1 MTRQNV
7 TPLLVFPYPRIKSP
21 NIKKTIKN
29 LQLSDILLI
38 FANEYKQIAMNKDI
52 IIKLIAD
59 YFKTQP
65 VLKAYLFGS
74 FSRGEETESSDIDIL
89 IVLDESQ
96 HIGLKFFGM
105 YEDLKDLLGRKV
117 DLVTERSLA
126 PFARESVNRDKILIY
141 ERAA

>member
-1 MTRQNV
+1 
-7 TPLLVFPYPRIKSP
+7 
-21 NIKKTIKN
+21 
-29 LQLSDILLI
+29 
-38 FANEYKQIAMNKDI
+38 MNKDT

-141 ERAA
+141 ERVA

>member
-1 MTRQNV
+1 M
-7 TPLLVFPYPRIKSP
+7 
-21 NIKKTIKN
+21 
-29 LQLSDILLI
+29 QLSDILLI
-38 FANEYKQIAMNKDI
+38 FANEYKQIAMNKDT

>member
-1 MTRQNV
+1 
-7 TPLLVFPYPRIKSP
+7 
-21 NIKKTIKN
+21 
-29 LQLSDILLI
+29 
-38 FANEYKQIAMNKDI
+38 MNKDT

-65 VLKAYLFGS
+65 VLRAYLFGS

>member
-1 MTRQNV
+1 
-7 TPLLVFPYPRIKSP
+7 
-21 NIKKTIKN
+21 
-29 LQLSDILLI
+29 
-38 FANEYKQIAMNKDI
+38 MNKDT

-105 YEDLKDLLGRKV
+105 YEDLKVLLGRKV
-117 DLVTERSLA
+117 DLVTERSLS

>member
-7 TPLLVFPYPRIKSP
+7 TPLLVFPYPWNKSP
-21 NIKKTIKN
+21 KHQKN
-29 LQLSDILLI
+29 NQKLATFRYSPYICKRI
-38 FANEYKQIAMNKDI
+38 KQIAMNKDT